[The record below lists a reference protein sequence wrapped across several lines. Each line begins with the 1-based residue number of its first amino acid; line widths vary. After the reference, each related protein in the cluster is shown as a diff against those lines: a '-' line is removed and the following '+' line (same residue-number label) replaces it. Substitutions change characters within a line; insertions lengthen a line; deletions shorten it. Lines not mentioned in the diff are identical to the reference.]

1 MTAAVLSLSILSIY
15 YFDSHSEAYDDVA
28 YKLETEGNVYNLKHP
43 KQRWDLPRE
52 LEEISGLSF
61 YKKNKLACIQDEDG
75 ILFIYDLHKKEI
87 SEQFKFGDPGDYEG
101 VEMIDKSAYVL
112 KSNGDVY
119 YFKLPHSENA
129 TKIKT
134 DLSKK
139 NDTEGL
145 GFHEDMMDL
154 LIACK
159 EEPGTKKVELKK
171 CRSIYRIDLEE
182 SKFKKN
188 PKFVI
193 KGKAYNEM
201 IEQKGLS
208 KKKHTPFKPSGV
220 AVHPKTKDIY
230 VIGTVGKMMV
240 IIDPEGKIKDLIPLD
255 PKIFWQPEGICF
267 DPDGNL
273 YISSEGRGK
282 KGYILKF

>member
-1 MTAAVLSLSILSIY
+1 MTAAVLTLSILSMY
-15 YFDSHSEAYDDVA
+15 YLNTYSGDYNDSVYNLEAG
-28 YKLETEGNVYNLKHP
+28 ENFYNLKHP
-43 KQRWDLPRE
+43 KNRWDLPRE

-61 YKKNKLACIQDEDG
+61 YKKNRLACIQDEDG

-87 SEQFKFGDPGDYEG
+87 TEKYTFGQPGDYEG
-101 VEMIDKSAYVL
+101 VEIIDKTAYVL
-112 KSNGDVY
+112 KSNGDI
-119 YFKLPHSENA
+119 FHFDPPNSENVI
-129 TKIKT
+129 KIKT

-139 NDTEGL
+139 NDSEGL

-159 EEPGTKKVELKK
+159 EDPGTKKVKLEK
-171 CRSIYRIDLEE
+171 CRSIYKVKAE
-182 SKFKKN
+182 SGEFKKN
-188 PKFVI
+188 PQFII

-201 IEQKGLS
+201 IEKKGLS
-208 KKKHTPFKPSGV
+208 KKKHKPFKPSGL

-230 VIGTVGKMMV
+230 VIGTVGKMLV
-240 IIDPEGKIKDLIPLD
+240 ILNTAGEIKDLIPLD
-255 PKIFWQPEGICF
+255 PKLFWQPEGICF
-267 DPDGNL
+267 NPHGDL